1 MELEIKVFVNDNV
14 AASNCYVL
22 SRNEKCFVIDPGS
35 YNMSEVI
42 EYIKDEGLELEGI
55 LQTHGHYDHIL
66 GIPNIVEYK
75 KVPVYISEKGYD
87 FLYNPELSLSVYGY
101 KNFVISKEIEVKK
114 IKENDEIFGFKILET
129 PGHSIGDIC
138 YFDEENGVLFS
149 GDTMFKGTYG
159 RVDLPTSN
167 STDMWKS
174 LQKLILLPNS
184 TMVYPGHGDV
194 TTIGI
199 ERNLYTY

>member
-114 IKENDEIFGFKILET
+114 IKENNEIFGFKILET

-167 STDMWKS
+167 SADMWKS

>member
-66 GIPNIVEYK
+66 GIPNIVGYK

-129 PGHSIGDIC
+129 PGHSIGDVC

-167 STDMWKS
+167 SADMWKS

>member
-101 KNFVISKEIEVKK
+101 KNFIISKEIEVKK

-129 PGHSIGDIC
+129 PGHSIGDVC

-167 STDMWKS
+167 SADMWKS

>member
-1 MELEIKVFVNDNV
+1 MDLEIKVFVNDNV

-35 YNMSEVI
+35 YNMIEVI

-167 STDMWKS
+167 SADMWKS

>member
-75 KVPVYISEKGYD
+75 KVPVYY
-87 FLYNPELSLSVYGY
+87 L
-101 KNFVISKEIEVKK
+101 
-114 IKENDEIFGFKILET
+114 
-129 PGHSIGDIC
+129 
-138 YFDEENGVLFS
+138 
-149 GDTMFKGTYG
+149 
-159 RVDLPTSN
+159 
-167 STDMWKS
+167 
-174 LQKLILLPNS
+174 
-184 TMVYPGHGDV
+184 
-194 TTIGI
+194 
-199 ERNLYTY
+199 

>member
-66 GIPNIVEYK
+66 GIPNIIEYK

-138 YFDEENGVLFS
+138 YFDKENGVLFS

-167 STDMWKS
+167 SADMWKS